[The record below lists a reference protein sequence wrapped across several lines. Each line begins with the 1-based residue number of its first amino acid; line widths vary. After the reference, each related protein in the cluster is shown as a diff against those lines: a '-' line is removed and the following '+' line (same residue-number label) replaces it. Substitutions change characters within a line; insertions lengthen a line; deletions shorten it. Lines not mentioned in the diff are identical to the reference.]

1 VRKRDVNRMPRLM
14 YRDERLG
21 VHLNVKVTREM
32 RQALGAGAVGE
43 GMRDADFARRIIDLG
58 LGAWRTRPMVERRRM
73 WDQRLG
79 QRVMYRALGG
89 GVNLDLQMSPE
100 MRKALSTGAAAEG
113 VRVSEFAR
121 KVMDLGLMA
130 WQAERAPKTRCP
142 GGG

>member
-1 VRKRDVNRMPRLM
+1 MPRVM

-21 VHLNVKVTREM
+21 VHFNVKVTREM
-32 RQALGAGAVGE
+32 RRALRAGAVAE

-58 LGAWRTRPMVERRRM
+58 LGAWRARPMVERRRM

-100 MRKALSTGAAAEG
+100 MRGALSTGAAEG

-130 WQAERAPKTRCP
+130 WQAGRAPKTRCS